1 MTRPYR
7 DWHALI
13 VAVTLGLVLG
23 CKAAPGPADQA
34 GSTPDAAAL
43 PSVEEGK
50 GEEIPFPALRLFL
63 EFNSSANDM
72 GVQLFL
78 DAEEWKRVVAF
89 DPGGEKILDFIG
101 LGRFQQ
107 LGLAELVFE
116 SAEPTPAEVLALFP
130 EGDYRFIG
138 RTLEGDKLV
147 GTAFLSHAVPPAPTY
162 SPSHGE
168 LVDRNHVV
176 MTINPVPGIAGFQLI
191 VENDDLHVNLTMDL
205 KPSVGSVQVPAA
217 YLRPG
222 TTYKTEVLAIGT
234 NGNRTITEGTFVT
247 LP

>member
-1 MTRPYR
+1 MSPTYR
-7 DWHALI
+7 DWHGVIA
-13 VAVTLGLVLG
+13 AVTLGLLLG
-23 CKAAPGPADQA
+23 CNDAPGPSGKPGASTDA
-34 GSTPDAAAL
+34 GIT
-43 PSVEEGK
+43 PSVDEGK

-89 DPGGEKILDFIG
+89 DPGGDKILDFLA

-116 SAEPTPAEVLALFP
+116 SAEPTPQEVLALFP
-130 EGDYRFIG
+130 EGHYRFIG
-138 RTLEGDKLV
+138 RTLEGDRLV

-168 LVDRNHVV
+168 LVDRNNVL
-176 MTINPVPGIAGFQLI
+176 MTINPVPGIASFQLI
-191 VENDDLHVNLTMDL
+191 VENDDLHANLTLDL

-217 YLRPG
+217 FLQPG

-247 LP
+247 KP